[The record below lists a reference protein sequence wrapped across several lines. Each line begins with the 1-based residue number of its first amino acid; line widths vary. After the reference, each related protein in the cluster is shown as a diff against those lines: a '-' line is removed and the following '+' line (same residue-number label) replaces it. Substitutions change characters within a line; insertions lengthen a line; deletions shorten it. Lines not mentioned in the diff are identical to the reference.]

1 MFTVLICCDKFK
13 GSATS
18 AAVSGA
24 LGTSLAQAE
33 HKVSIAPLADGGD
46 GTLEAFD
53 QLGYLRESVQVKGS
67 DGELISAEF
76 AFKEKTAVIEIARAC
91 GLDLASPYGQPPS
104 SEAAAQAS
112 SWGVGDLIRA
122 ALDKGARRIILGLGG
137 SATTDAGF
145 GMAQA
150 LGVRFYNSAGAA
162 ITQVRDLNLIHAAN
176 LEQLDPRL
184 AEVEF
189 IIASDVRN
197 PLFGTNGAAVIY
209 GPQKGLN
216 GASVIKVD
224 AAIKH
229 FAAVVEQATG
239 RVDEAH
245 RAGAGAAGG
254 LGFMAMSLLNAQ
266 MCAGVD
272 MILDETGGE
281 KLLDHADLVITG
293 EGRIDAQTLSGKAPA
308 GIAERARSRSIP
320 VVAVCGQNQLSDSSA
335 NTLFDAIY
343 SLTDYE
349 DDIAKCIHSPL
360 PILERIGTDIARHH
374 LFQHHLA

>member
-1 MFTVLICCDKFK
+1 MSTVLICCDKFK

-24 LGTSLAQAE
+24 LGIALAQAG

-53 QLGYLRESVQVKGS
+53 QLGYRRQSAQVTGS
-67 DGELISAEF
+67 DGDLVKAEY
-76 AFKEKTAVIEIARAC
+76 ALKESTAVIEIARAC
-91 GLDLASPYGQPPS
+91 GLDLASPNGQAPT
-104 SEAAAQAS
+104 SEAAVQAT
-112 SWGVGDLIRA
+112 SWGVGDLIKA
-122 ALDKGARRIILGLGG
+122 TLDKGAQRIIIGLGG

-150 LGVRFYNSAGAA
+150 LGVKFLNSAGAA
-162 ITQVRDLNLIHAAN
+162 ITQVRDLKLVHAVN
-176 LEQLDPRL
+176 LEELDPRL
-184 AEVEF
+184 AGTEF
-189 IIASDVRN
+189 LIASDVRN

-229 FAAVVEQATG
+229 LAAVVEQETG
-239 RVDEAH
+239 RVGEAD

-254 LGFMAMSLLNAQ
+254 LGFMAMALFNAQ
-266 MCAGVD
+266 MCSGVD

-308 GIAERARSRSIP
+308 GIAERARSRNIP
-320 VVAVCGQNQLSDSSA
+320 VVAVCGQNQLLHASA

-349 DDIAKCIHSPL
+349 ADIAKCIHNPL
-360 PILERIGTDIARHH
+360 PILERIGADIAK
-374 LFQHHLA
+374 HHLA